1 MLHWS
6 LVDVNTAVLW
16 KLIWVHKIK
25 PVSALLVLSVT
36 EITEIIFHIK
46 LTVSQVTK
54 LNFHLIMYD
63 LLAGVCL
70 SVWGALTKY

>member
-6 LVDVNTAVLW
+6 LVAVNTVVLW
-16 KLIWVHKIK
+16 KRIWVHKTK
-25 PVSALLVLSVT
+25 HLSALLALSVT

-54 LNFHLIMYD
+54 LNFHFIVYD

-70 SVWGALTKY
+70 GFSGALR